1 MKNNCGKIFWNEK
14 NDHNDLSGNKGQ
26 DKVNVHFVK
35 LYNCAKD
42 MHRKQCLTSILNFTQ
57 NESSSQLIFIVWN
70 ICVKTQL
77 IFSQQI

>member
-35 LYNCAKD
+35 LYNFDQMCKRYA
-42 MHRKQCLTSILNFTQ
+42 Q
-57 NESSSQLIFIVWN
+57 
-70 ICVKTQL
+70 KTML
-77 IFSQQI
+77 DFNS